1 MLALMLVGMC
11 ISCFTTLAQQPL
23 DTLKVYHIETTD
35 GNEFVGRVTS
45 ENSEFLMLVVEEIG
59 TLTIYKSAIKRITE
73 VETRQMHD
81 GKLWFENPQAARYFW
96 APNGYGLR
104 KGEGYF
110 QNVWVLF
117 NQVSYGLTNHFSIG
131 VGLMPLFLFGGA
143 ETPIWVT
150 PKFSFPVVKDK
161 LNIGVGTLFATV
173 TGVENSS
180 FGVLY
185 GQATLGSRDKNMS
198 LGIGYGYS
206 SDTFSSMP
214 VFNISGVVRT
224 GQRGYFITENYVI
237 SSAGEVGV
245 ILFVGGRRI
254 IKRVS
259 LDYGLLMPIASDI
272 DSFVAVPWLGIVI
285 PFGK

>member
-1 MLALMLVGMC
+1 
-11 ISCFTTLAQQPL
+11 
-23 DTLKVYHIETTD
+23 
-35 GNEFVGRVTS
+35 VGRLTE
-45 ENSEFLMLVVEEIG
+45 ENSEFVKLVVEKLG

-73 VETRQMHD
+73 VETQQMHD

-117 NQVSYGLTNHFSIG
+117 NQVSYGLTNNFSIG
-131 VGLMPLFLFGGA
+131 FGVMPLFLFGGV
-143 ETPIWVT
+143 ETPLWFT
-150 PKFSFPVVKDK
+150 PKFSFPIVEEK

-173 TGVENSS
+173 TGVDNSM
-180 FGVLY
+180 FGILY
-185 GQATLGSRDKNMS
+185 GQATFGSRDKNAS
-198 LGIGYGYS
+198 IGIGYGYTRE
-206 SDTFSSMP
+206 TFSSVP
-214 VFNISGVVRT
+214 VFNLSAMVRT
-224 GQRGYFITENYVI
+224 SQRGYFITENYVI

-254 IKRVS
+254 IKQVS
-259 LDYGLLMPIASDI
+259 LDFGLMMPIASGM

-285 PFGK
+285 PFGQ